1 VGLVNLSTDHSG
13 VPRYVPMIFGGSDKI
28 MPSFAL
34 AVSSAALGTEPVV
47 DRGTLKLAERTL
59 RLDYGY
65 HLPIRYYGPRG
76 SFKQFSAARVLRGD
90 FDANQIRGQVV
101 LLGATA
107 IALGDTFATPFDRM
121 VPGVEIFATA
131 ISNVLAGDGLVR
143 TNAIRRVDA
152 SVAILL
158 PCIAVLLM
166 AIRRAWLGLA
176 LAAIALA
183 LWFAATFAAFP
194 AGYWLSIAIPL
205 AAVLP
210 IAAGYGSA
218 RLALDRH
225 ARTRLEREKAALS
238 KFQSPRL
245 IEHILNDPDFLQT
258 PVHQDAAIVFLD
270 LSRFTEVAETLGP
283 QWTRDLLADFQTLT
297 ERSVVEHDGYVGAF
311 MGDGAMIIF
320 GLPQPKPDDASR
332 AILAIAQLDKS
343 ITAWLHALPP
353 VARNR
358 LSVRI
363 GGHVGPVLVSR
374 LGPAHHQHV
383 TATGDT
389 VNVASRLLEVAK
401 QQGARLIVSE
411 DLYRAAKSSGSVD
424 DTLTTASA
432 IEVNIRG
439 RTEPLRIRTW
449 R

>member
-1 VGLVNLSTDHSG
+1 MPLKRPSSGVLLAGAFVLIGVIWGGFLGTRQLKAIDSALDRLEYLTVDWRFLLAGAQPAPRGVTIVAIDDEAVRESGGYPLPRSALARIVRRLAAHGPQVIAIDMLFLDAGNPEGDLDLADALRSTKAVVAAIGRFDPSHPPLSADARLWSGELELAPRSSSILWPIAVVRDATRVGLVNLSTDHSG

-258 PVHQDAAIVFLD
+258 PVHQDAAIV
-270 LSRFTEVAETLGP
+270 
-283 QWTRDLLADFQTLT
+283 
-297 ERSVVEHDGYVGAF
+297 
-311 MGDGAMIIF
+311 
-320 GLPQPKPDDASR
+320 
-332 AILAIAQLDKS
+332 
-343 ITAWLHALPP
+343 
-353 VARNR
+353 
-358 LSVRI
+358 
-363 GGHVGPVLVSR
+363 
-374 LGPAHHQHV
+374 
-383 TATGDT
+383 
-389 VNVASRLLEVAK
+389 
-401 QQGARLIVSE
+401 
-411 DLYRAAKSSGSVD
+411 
-424 DTLTTASA
+424 
-432 IEVNIRG
+432 
-439 RTEPLRIRTW
+439 
-449 R
+449 